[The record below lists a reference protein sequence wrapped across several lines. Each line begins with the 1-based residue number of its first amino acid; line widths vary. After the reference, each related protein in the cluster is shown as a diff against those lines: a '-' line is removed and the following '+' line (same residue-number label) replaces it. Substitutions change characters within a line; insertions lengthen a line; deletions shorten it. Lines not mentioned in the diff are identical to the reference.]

1 MNRLL
6 AVVTCSCVSLSAGC
20 MKPSASA
27 PPPQAST
34 AHHPDSLNVGTSDAE
49 QFDAKAASA
58 AETLAT
64 LKAVQTELELER
76 DGKMAQYLEVK
87 DLRPEDVPVTEEI
100 IFQLS
105 QNKTLLAL
113 VAKRNQAAEFLAS
126 LKTNHP
132 NERNAIADAENE
144 LNRRSAE
151 YVAESARQTLK
162 LQTELIQARKT
173 AYEEVAVLL
182 DRCTARLNI
191 ANEERNRIDRERFRQ
206 ERAKS

>member
-1 MNRLL
+1 M
-6 AVVTCSCVSLSAGC
+6 
-20 MKPSASA
+20 
-27 PPPQAST
+27 
-34 AHHPDSLNVGTSDAE
+34 
-49 QFDAKAASA
+49 AK
-58 AETLAT
+58 
-64 LKAVQTELELER
+64 
-76 DGKMAQYLEVK
+76 YLEVK